1 MTLCKMCEKPLV
13 AIAASRKNGKELYE
27 DWGSRK
33 MHKKCYKIFKMR
45 EEQKRIQNLRVAS
58 NSLPSLLEKIEN
70 NITGQGKWSFIKR

>member
-1 MTLCKMCEKPLV
+1 MTLCEMCEKPLV

-45 EEQKRIQNLRVAS
+45 EEQKRIQKVCNEEMIS
-58 NSLPSLLEKIEN
+58 SLLEKIEN
-70 NITGQGKWSFIKR
+70 NITGQEKWSFIKR